1 MLCASLTV
9 AELAP
14 LVYNLWPNFTAV
26 NAPFNASLY
35 PNGYDIPRYPDFMNE
50 TVVDDLFGWGKK
62 YGRRAPMFPKLP
74 QNYNTVLNHS
84 GWYADSI
91 YLLGKSPVADPPYTL
106 CSLRVSLS
114 PNCSTVY
121 HASMSGG
128 SLNTHC
134 DDPNNDLAYRRSQP
148 KAPEG
153 FLSSDWSSI
162 GTEWGMALS
171 LTAGITDGDASN
183 ARLLT
188 QLIPTSNALDPGLP
202 SIAEA
207 LAVLSGCTL
216 LQSAE
221 NSPFIHYWNY
231 STTVTTLKSPQY
243 QAFNATLRA
252 QDYSSGG
259 VQKWQAVFYLVLMPV
274 FVTNVFCLVYFLI
287 RGGLVTDFIE
297 PQNLFSL
304 SVNSPASEQLAGS
317 CGAGP
322 EGEQFRTNWFI
333 RCFNEHLYIQNG
345 PEPASRPVS
354 KRKRST
360 RLEFESEGSP
370 VTEMYSKLSNKRS
383 SWL

>member
-1 MLCASLTV
+1 M
-9 AELAP
+9 AP
-14 LVYNLWPNFTAV
+14 LVYSLWPNFIHEGKL
-26 NAPFNASLY
+26 FNASLY
-35 PNGYDIPRYPDFMNE
+35 PNDYNIPLYPDFMNE
-50 TVVDDLFGWGKK
+50 TTVDDLFEWGEK
-62 YGRRAPMFPKLP
+62 YGRRPPMFPKLP
-74 QNYNTVLNHS
+74 QEFNTVLNVS

-91 YLLGKSPVADPPYTL
+91 YLLGKSPAADPPYTL

-121 HASMSGG
+121 HGSMSGG
-128 SLNTHC
+128 SLTSHC
-134 DDPNNDLAYRRSQP
+134 DDPNNALAYRKSQP

-153 FLSSDWSSI
+153 VVSSDWSSI
-162 GTEWGMALS
+162 GTEWGLALS
-171 LTAGITDGDASN
+171 LNAGITDGDASN

-188 QLIPTSNALDPGLP
+188 QLIPTSTSLDPGLP

-207 LAVLSGCTL
+207 LAVLAGCTL
-216 LQSAE
+216 LQSAKD
-221 NSPFIHYWNY
+221 SPFIHYWNY

-243 QAFNATLRA
+243 QAFNATLRT

-259 VQKWQAVFYLVLMPV
+259 VQRWQAVFYLVLLPV
-274 FVTNVFCLVYFLI
+274 FVANVFCLVYFLI

-322 EGEQFRTNWFI
+322 EGEQFRANWFI
-333 RCFNEHLYIQNG
+333 KCFNDHLYIQNG
-345 PEPASRPVS
+345 PKPATRPVS
-354 KRKRST
+354 RRKRS
-360 RLEFESEGSP
+360 RPLEFESEGSAIAN
-370 VTEMYSKLSNKRS
+370 MYSKLSNKRS